1 MSQAFPAA
9 SARAGAGRRRSRTSK
24 KRSRLTPPSSQRTA
38 SRFQKIGS
46 TPYWWRYEQ
55 AARGLGAPESLFA
68 SQQAP
73 FPIGGPAP
81 FGAAACSAP
90 SLLPSPRRIERIV
103 CTCHKLYLLYN
114 LYNIAMIATKRLAV
128 TESVW
133 AELSDLKRPGETFSQ
148 LLEEMIEREKK
159 ARLIAHLKT
168 IAEDGDFVE
177 LPP

>member
-1 MSQAFPAA
+1 MSLNPTQIRPQPTRYYG
-9 SARAGAGRRRSRTSK
+9 S
-24 KRSRLTPPSSQRTA
+24 LQPPSAPHALPRPEPPEIA
-38 SRFQKIGS
+38 ICS
-46 TPYWWRYEQ
+46 T
-55 AARGLGAPESLFA
+55 
-68 SQQAP
+68 
-73 FPIGGPAP
+73 
-81 FGAAACSAP
+81 P

-103 CTCHKLYLLYN
+103 CVCHKLYLLYN

-159 ARLIAHLKT
+159 ARTIAHLKK
-168 IAEDGDFVE
+168 IADEGDFVE